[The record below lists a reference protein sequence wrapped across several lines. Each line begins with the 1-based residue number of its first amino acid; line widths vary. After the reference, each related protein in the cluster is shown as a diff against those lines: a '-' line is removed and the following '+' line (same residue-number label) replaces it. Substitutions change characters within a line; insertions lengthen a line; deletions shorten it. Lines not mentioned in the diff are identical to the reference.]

1 MMKKEIS
8 IVCNS
13 NRQDSE
19 NYLITVKKS
28 KINICSK
35 KAYENEV
42 LTFNLDLPNRY
53 PFNIFK

>member
-1 MMKKEIS
+1 MKKEIS

-35 KAYENEV
+35 KAYEN
-42 LTFNLDLPNRY
+42 
-53 PFNIFK
+53 